1 MKIFYTGLTSF
12 LLACAVLTASND
24 QTSHTMQTMSSVAL
38 PKEADK
44 LLPTTMIVGKK
55 GLNILSL
62 SQQNPI
68 IFIRVL
74 GIQCS
79 HCAQQLTMVN
89 THAERLRRHGIT
101 VIVLSSESQQILDE
115 FSDKHS
121 FSNIFTFIEDTNN
134 ECASSLFAFDKEKD
148 IDFHIAMI
156 IHKGKL
162 IFANYGDE
170 PFMDIEKLLEKS
182 VNEVNYY
189 TRIKNIDTDKLL
201 SNDRFTITTIASYP
215 DIINPVDLSFNSS
228 TFHPNELWVVTGTN
242 QAGEGIAIIRNPS
255 KDNQSIDKRRDY
267 AASHFMWRTMAID
280 FGENGTFGTAQNG
293 EPKENAVPQMD
304 FMGPTLWA
312 SDTAIFARRNQG
324 PFDQVKQRLASHL
337 DMLHQSPFTM
347 GIAHEKN
354 NVYWVNDNM
363 YNDICRYDFA
373 NPHEIGGTDH
383 RDGIVRRYS
392 EIVLQKREH
401 NLPSHLVLDKSS
413 SWLYYIDGNTI
424 YRLNTQSGKVAKQLS
439 VQSPRDERLSEYVE
453 MKDAIYEPCITQGL
467 KKPVG
472 IDIFY
477 SLLAISDRED
487 GKIHLFR
494 LNASQ
499 KPTFIESIE
508 TGAKGIA
515 GVEFDA
521 NGDLYF
527 VDQIE
532 NAVRKVTINE
542 KIQCIANQSF
552 FTIAETQ
559 KAEITIRNAT
569 NAAIEPGIR
578 IAAAASIPEGWEI
591 LINDEV
597 ISIEKN
603 QEAVV
608 PFEIKSHNK
617 PGIARFVIECFD
629 KKTQN
634 IYKTLSFTFAANT
647 LTKILVEDATR
658 ENYSLMNDIAKTQKR
673 YYQTM
678 TAEEFLRWYT
688 ESSNPE
694 TVIWNYGTHG
704 FMNDI
709 HSAIVQDMQKKNI
722 EVLLIG
728 DDPVSLY
735 ALEGKGNDMLKI
747 FGTQI
752 SSVPQSSPGDN
763 GQRTWHGAKSN
774 SVFNDITTINI
785 QLPLL
790 NHYLGLQVIPVPTLS
805 LVSQDA
811 VATITDKQSSMIH
824 GVQRQYGATRNAYLA
839 FNMSSINDE
848 KIRTSIIEKS
858 VSWLEQ
864 LSTSVQETFIPLEND
879 IMVAATT
886 QSIVITK
893 QKEEI
898 NIERCAMFDLRGNT
912 IYNYKTVSN
921 EENSL
926 TIPIGENM
934 TGTYF
939 IVVYT
944 PQSVYLKKVQL

>member
-1 MKIFYTGLTSF
+1 MKLFYTGLTSF
-12 LLACAVLTASND
+12 MLTCAVLTASD
-24 QTSHTMQTMSSVAL
+24 EPMSHTMQTMSSVAL
-38 PKEADK
+38 PKAADK
-44 LLPTTMIVGKK
+44 LLPTTMIVGT
-55 GLNILSL
+55 NAIDIFSL

-74 GIQCS
+74 GTQCS
-79 HCAQQLTMVN
+79 HCAQQLTMLN
-89 THAERLRRHGIT
+89 THAERLRQNGIK
-101 VIVLSSESQQILDE
+101 VIVLSSEKQQTLDDFSQ
-115 FSDKHS
+115 KNS

-134 ECASSLFAFDKEKD
+134 ECASSLFAFDKEKE

-201 SNDRFTITTIASYP
+201 SNERFTISTIASYP

-228 TFHPNELWVVTGTN
+228 TFHPNELWVITGTN

-255 KDNQSIDKRRDY
+255 KDNQTIDKRRDY

-453 MKDAIYEPCITQGL
+453 MKDAIYEPCISQGL

-499 KPTFIESIE
+499 KPTFIESVE

-521 NGDLYF
+521 NGDIYF

-532 NAVRKVTINE
+532 NVVKKVTINE

-552 FTIAETQ
+552 FTIDDSQ
-559 KAEITIRNAT
+559 KAEITIRNST
-569 NAAIEPGIR
+569 STVIEPGIR
-578 IAAAASIPEGWEI
+578 IAADASIPEGWEI
-591 LINDEV
+591 LISDETV
-597 ISIEKN
+597 PVESN
-603 QEAVV
+603 QQIVL
-608 PFEIKSHNK
+608 PFEIKSHK
-617 PGIARFVIECFD
+617 KTGIARFVIECYD
-629 KKTQN
+629 RKTQN
-634 IYKTLSFTFAANT
+634 VYKTLSFTFAANT

-673 YYQTM
+673 YYQAM
-678 TAEEFLRWYT
+678 TTEEFLRWYT

-722 EVLLIG
+722 EILLIG
-728 DDPVSLY
+728 DDPISLY
-735 ALEGKGNDMLKI
+735 ALEGKGNDVLKI

-763 GQRTWHGAKSN
+763 GQRIWQGVKANTMFRDLS
-774 SVFNDITTINI
+774 TINV
-785 QLPLL
+785 QLPQL

-805 LVSQDA
+805 LLSQDA
-811 VATITDKQSSMIH
+811 VATITDKESPIIH
-824 GVQRQYGATRNAYLA
+824 GVQRQNGATRNAYLA
-839 FNMSSINDE
+839 FNMSSIKDE
-848 KIRTSIIEKS
+848 TIRTAIVEKS
-858 VSWLEQ
+858 VTWLEQ
-864 LSTSVQETFIPLEND
+864 LSTSIQEPLIPLTD
-879 IMVAATT
+879 GIAVVTT
-886 QSIVITK
+886 PQSIVITK
-893 QKEEI
+893 INQEI
-898 NIERCAMFDLRGNT
+898 NIEQCAMFDLRGNT

-926 TIPIGENM
+926 TIPIGENVV
-934 TGTYF
+934 GTYF

-944 PQSVYLKKVQL
+944 SQSVYLKKVQL